1 MHLEVAP
8 VIKGLHFWQAFNN
21 GVLWWPELPPSA
33 FVAFNLQKNDLSKTC
48 LLLVTLLALSGAVWV
63 IGQED
68 CLMMN
73 IYSPNLTPETPL
85 PVMVWKKKRKKR
97 KSFNLRFC
105 IARSGSMVGVL
116 LLEAILPLSM
126 EHPTTETGIQCFLF
140 YARIK
145 TLPQRCFVGFHK
157 LQARSTGLP

>member
-1 MHLEVAP
+1 MSEESTVQCP
-8 VIKGLHFWQAFNN
+8 QPGGVMREIKSWT
-21 GVLWWPELPPSA
+21 
-33 FVAFNLQKNDLSKTC
+33 KTRTIFF
-48 LLLVTLLALSGAVWV
+48 LNQIDGSSGEV

-85 PVMVWKKKRKKR
+85 PVMVWNKQTK

-105 IARSGSMVGVL
+105 IARSGYMVGVL

-126 EHPTTETGIQCFLF
+126 EHPPT
-140 YARIK
+140 
-145 TLPQRCFVGFHK
+145 
-157 LQARSTGLP
+157 